1 MAAAVRGRRMKSKC
15 SSRTAMLLYSAAAAA
30 LFTFPFAFG
39 FEVEP
44 TIEHVDP
51 GTVTV
56 VILWL

>member
-1 MAAAVRGRRMKSKC
+1 MKSKC